1 MQRLWR
7 SKLKLTSSEH
17 PSSES
22 ENLPVELA
30 YLLKKKEERKNGI
43 SKLASLFKM
52 ETDQLCPLGSVLKL
66 GI

>member
-30 YLLKKKEERKNGI
+30 YLLKKKGRKKKWNKQI
-43 SKLASLFKM
+43 SKL
-52 ETDQLCPLGSVLKL
+52 V
-66 GI
+66 